1 MRGFFYVC
9 YVRQQNVYICY
20 YNYNQPMNKKIGKNN
35 LIIPDFTMTAK
46 IDKVGVE
53 ERVSRFQKRSI
64 KNESK
69 NQGLKMILNM
79 IDLTTL
85 EGKDTPNKVKQMCYK
100 AQHLHDVHAGLPT
113 VAAVCVYP
121 SMVKVAKEAVAG
133 SPIKVASVST
143 AFPSGQAPS
152 KVKKDDTRFAIDS
165 GADEIDMVISRGKFL
180 SGEYNFVFDEIAM
193 IKEVCGKDARLKV
206 ILETG
211 ELVTL
216 DNVRKASDIAMYA
229 GADFIKTSTGKIQPA
244 ATMQVT
250 YTMLEAIRDFKLKTG
265 IQVGM
270 KPAGGISNSK
280 LALHYLVMVKETL
293 GDEWLN
299 NEWFRFGASSLAND
313 VLMQIIKMETGR
325 YQSSNYFSID

>member
-1 MRGFFYVC
+1 M
-9 YVRQQNVYICY
+9 QD
-20 YNYNQPMNKKIGKNN
+20 KKKMSK
-35 LIIPDFTMTAK
+35 LIIPDFTLSPK
-46 IDKVGVE
+46 VDKVGIE
-53 ERVSRFQKRSI
+53 ERVARFQARSI
-64 KNESK
+64 KSESK
-69 NQGLKMILNM
+69 MQALKMALNM

-85 EGKDTPNKVKQMCYK
+85 EGKDTPNKVRQMCYK
-100 AQHLHDVHAGLPT
+100 AMHLHDVHQGLPT

-121 SMVKVAKEAVAG
+121 SMVGVAKKEVMN
-133 SPIKVASVST
+133 SDVKVASVST
-143 AFPSGQAPS
+143 AFPSGQAPLN
-152 KVKKDDTRFAIDS
+152 VKLIDTKFAVDE

-180 SGEYNFVFDEIAM
+180 SGEYNFVFDEIAA
-193 IKEVCGKDARLKV
+193 IKEACGKARLKV

-216 DNVRKASDIAMYA
+216 DNVRRASDIAMYA

-250 YTMLEAIRDFKLKTG
+250 CTMLEAIRDFKDATG
-265 IQVGM
+265 IQIGM

-280 LALHYLVMVKETL
+280 LALHNLVMVKEVL
-293 GDEWLN
+293 GDDWLT

-313 VLMQIIKMETGR
+313 VLMQIMKAETGV